1 MAYQIDRRQF
11 LQVSMAVPTAP
22 PRKIRAGVTP
32 YPTMSSFYLAHE
44 LGYFTDAGLD
54 VEIEPFNASFQIVPL
69 LAAGKIDVTFAAQS
83 PALINAIARGAR
95 LRIVAAREIFSP
107 TCGDSGHI
115 YGRRDRFPHG
125 LGDLTSLKGKRVA
138 FGRRAAINEFVLD
151 MILRYAGLRSAD
163 IQAVEIAR
171 TESIAALLAGKVD
184 AVVIGTQFDSA
195 LAGMSSQL
203 VTGLGVAQIF
213 PNSQYSYMV
222 FGKNLIDG
230 PPEIG
235 ARFLRAY
242 FRGSQ
247 DFLQG
252 KTPRFLEDYARSNN
266 IDFKQLRDACR
277 TSITADGKF
286 DAESLPR
293 FVSWAVEKGYCESS
307 VKGLE
312 LTDTRFLMMR

>member
-1 MAYQIDRRQF
+1 MGKAAFRRRNYHLPAAFSDKNIAAEKSKRHEEADRERAGEINATRMAFQIERRQF

-95 LRIVAAREIFSP
+95 LRIVAARAIFSP

-125 LGDLTSLKGKRVA
+125 LGDLTTLKGKRVA

-163 IQAVEIAR
+163 IQAVER
-171 TESIAALLAGKVD
+171 
-184 AVVIGTQFDSA
+184 
-195 LAGMSSQL
+195 
-203 VTGLGVAQIF
+203 
-213 PNSQYSYMV
+213 
-222 FGKNLIDG
+222 
-230 PPEIG
+230 
-235 ARFLRAY
+235 
-242 FRGSQ
+242 
-247 DFLQG
+247 
-252 KTPRFLEDYARSNN
+252 
-266 IDFKQLRDACR
+266 
-277 TSITADGKF
+277 
-286 DAESLPR
+286 
-293 FVSWAVEKGYCESS
+293 
-307 VKGLE
+307 
-312 LTDTRFLMMR
+312 